1 MGKASISFSSKA
13 RIVRRASSLNRIAS
27 VLGCEVKTDEVC
39 NVILS
44 GETDKARK
52 AFDVLKAY
60 GYVSKKSELCF
71 ETGNSWLFIS

>member
-1 MGKASISFSSKA
+1 MSTASISLSKKA
-13 RIVRRASSLNRIAS
+13 RIARKVSSLNSIAS
-27 VLGCEVKTDEVC
+27 ILGCEVRTDESC

-44 GETDKARK
+44 GETDKAHK

>member
-1 MGKASISFSSKA
+1 MSKASISLSGKV
-13 RIVRRASSLNRIAS
+13 RIVRRAFSLNRIAS
-27 VLGCEVKTDEVC
+27 VLGCEAKTDESY

>member
-1 MGKASISFSSKA
+1 MSKASISLSGKA

-27 VLGCEVKTDEVC
+27 VLGCEVKTDKSC

-52 AFDVLKAY
+52 
-60 GYVSKKSELCF
+60 
-71 ETGNSWLFIS
+71 

>member
-1 MGKASISFSSKA
+1 MRKASISLSGKA
-13 RIVRRASSLNRIAS
+13 RIARKVSSLNRITS
-27 VLGCEVKTDEVC
+27 VLGCEVKTDEFC